1 MIEYKV
7 TRTNPVPAKNLRTT
21 SCLLIL
27 KLPSSLLICILK
39 LLLILTVVST
49 GRIAKTNTSTRYNM
63 STPEAINQA
72 IVALEDSGHPD
83 AADKLRVLLEE
94 EFEFLSLF
102 DDE

>member
-1 MIEYKV
+1 
-7 TRTNPVPAKNLRTT
+7 
-21 SCLLIL
+21 
-27 KLPSSLLICILK
+27 
-39 LLLILTVVST
+39 
-49 GRIAKTNTSTRYNM
+49 M

-83 AADKLRVLLEE
+83 AADKLRVLLHE